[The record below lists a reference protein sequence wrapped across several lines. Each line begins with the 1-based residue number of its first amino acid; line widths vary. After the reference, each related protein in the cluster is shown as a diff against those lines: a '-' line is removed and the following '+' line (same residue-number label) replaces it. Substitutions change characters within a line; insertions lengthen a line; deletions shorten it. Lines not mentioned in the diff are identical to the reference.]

1 MARLII
7 PDDFT
12 SQLTLLNNI
21 IAQNTALGVAS
32 PLTAFLAQQNIVP
45 ANDAATGAAAQTH
58 DASRGLLKKQSE
70 NYR

>member
-21 IAQNTALGVAS
+21 IAHNTMETGSLI
-32 PLTAFLAQQNIVP
+32 N
-45 ANDAATGAAAQTH
+45 NAA
-58 DASRGLLKKQSE
+58 
-70 NYR
+70 